1 MLVRPRYEAAH
12 ARALS
17 PDKLSVT
24 DRNNVLRKFDLVL
37 SAAMCCAVLTSCGG
51 SPAPTPTP
59 TPTGT
64 ATPTPTSTATPVVFN
79 FTSDF
84 VVSSGGIY
92 IYANFTPTG
101 GTEVFSDASRLSG
114 LSGLAYTTSPEKVVF
129 GFPDLTDDVT
139 YLGSERTS
147 ATATGRVYARGDTSL
162 TIEQPFTHSLRATY
176 KRTDPFTR
184 SGVAGTLRGYRVG
197 LFTLPVTTTTA
208 IASNIAY
215 SGTPQVVGGTL
226 GSTAAG
232 AITST
237 TTTFTVVPAAS
248 ATTTPTITGTIRVF
262 ETVGAVTT
270 EKATLALTGTI
281 AATGAI
287 SGTLADTAAAFS
299 GNFAGALSGANREE
313 AAIVFS
319 VTHADGRKYVGS
331 VLAD

>member
-17 PDKLSVT
+17 PGKLSVT

-51 SPAPTPTP
+51 TPTP
-59 TPTGT
+59 SP
-64 ATPTPTSTATPVVFN
+64 TPTPTSTGTPTPSPSATPVVFN

-84 VVSSGGIY
+84 TVSTGGIY

-101 GTEVFSDASRLSG
+101 GTEVFSDASRLTG
-114 LSGLAYTTSPEKVVF
+114 LSGLAFVATPEKVVF
-129 GFPDLTDDVT
+129 GFPDLPDDVT

-147 ATATGRVYARGDTSL
+147 TSATGRVYTRGETSL
-162 TIEQPFTHSLRATY
+162 TIEQPFTHSLRTTY

-208 IASNIAY
+208 IGSNLTY
-215 SGTPQVVGGTL
+215 TGTPQVVGGTL
-226 GSTAAG
+226 GTTPPSAVTSTA
-232 AITST
+232 
-237 TTTFTVVPAAS
+237 TTFTVVPAAS
-248 ATTTPTITGTIRVF
+248 ATTTPTITGTVRVL
-262 ETVGAVTT
+262 ETVSGTTT
-270 EKATLALTGTI
+270 EKAVLAFSGNVSTG
-281 AATGAI
+281 GAI
-287 SGTLADTAAAFS
+287 SGTITDTANAFS
-299 GNFAGALSGANREE
+299 GAFAGALSGANREE
-313 AAIVFS
+313 AALVFS

>member
-1 MLVRPRYEAAH
+1 M
-12 ARALS
+12 
-17 PDKLSVT
+17 
-24 DRNNVLRKFDLVL
+24 LRKFDLVL

-51 SPAPTPTP
+51 SPSPTPTPSPTSSGTPTP
-59 TPTGT
+59 TP
-64 ATPTPTSTATPVVFN
+64 SATPVVFN

-114 LSGLAYTTSPEKVVF
+114 LSGLAYTASPEKVVF
-129 GFPDLTDDVT
+129 GFPDLTEDVT
-139 YLGSERTS
+139 YLAAERTS
-147 ATATGRVYARGDTSL
+147 ATATSRVYTRGDTSL
-162 TIEQPFTHSLRATY
+162 TIEQPFTNTLRATY

-208 IASNIAY
+208 IGSNITFT
-215 SGTPQVVGGTL
+215 GTPQVVGGTL
-226 GSTAAG
+226 GSTVAG

-237 TTTFTVVPAAS
+237 STTFTLVPAAS
-248 ATTTPTITGTIRVF
+248 STASPTITGTIRVF

-270 EKATLALTGTI
+270 EKAALAFTGTI
-281 AATGAI
+281 AASGAI
-287 SGTLADTAAAFS
+287 SGTVADTATAFS

-313 AAIVFS
+313 AALVFS

-331 VLAD
+331 LVAD